1 MPELKGG
8 FNLPS
13 PKKRVP
19 RNAPY
24 PLYNHKSFQNITR
37 EQQNQ
42 HSTIIEDTIVE
53 EQSDDISRSSSLS
66 SCYVLPENGD
76 KR

>member
-53 EQSDDISRSSSLS
+53 E
-66 SCYVLPENGD
+66 
-76 KR
+76 